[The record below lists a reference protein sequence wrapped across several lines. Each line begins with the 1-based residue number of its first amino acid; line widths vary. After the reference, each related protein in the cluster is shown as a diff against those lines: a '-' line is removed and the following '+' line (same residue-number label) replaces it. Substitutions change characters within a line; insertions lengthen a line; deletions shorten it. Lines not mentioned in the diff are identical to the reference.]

1 MLYIGAD
8 MHVYITHTYINAAKP
23 SKHAF
28 GQIIWSINRVNV
40 PMIAYKNT
48 YLYAIIGRNGPYI
61 LKY

>member
-1 MLYIGAD
+1 